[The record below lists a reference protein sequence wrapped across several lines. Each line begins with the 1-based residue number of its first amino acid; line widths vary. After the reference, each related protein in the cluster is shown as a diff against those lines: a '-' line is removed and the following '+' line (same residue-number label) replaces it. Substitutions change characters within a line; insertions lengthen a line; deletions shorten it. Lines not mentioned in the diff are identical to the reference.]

1 MPADNNTPRGN
12 HFSSGGAHPSGT
24 SGNSGGAR
32 RMPAPDT
39 TEAFM
44 MAHNRNVSQPKA
56 APQVATRMARAKQGP
71 GANTS
76 RRIPTSNATQHQ
88 QAGGALRPTQSPYQ
102 QPRGTQP
109 PSGGDNGG
117 GNTYNQNSTPSKGRG
132 KVIALAVG
140 VVLLAVVA
148 FAGTTGFL
156 LYKDVKNLQAQAG
169 TLISEV
175 KSMKDYLKNGEGEQ
189 LNATASTVADQISS
203 MRDTVNSPAWTIAS
217 FIPVYGDDIKLVR
230 GVMDQTNI
238 LAQDAMLPACRQ
250 LEDFKL
256 SNLLSDGTVNLPM
269 LKEVIATVQDI
280 EPVVTSSIDAI
291 EALPEPH
298 IGKIKGL
305 MEKVTGPMA
314 SAKSAISNINEIAP
328 ILPQMLGD
336 GGTRTYL
343 LMAQQN
349 AELRSTGGLTGSVG
363 TIIVEN
369 GKISVGE
376 FSAGGNDYAAQAN
389 LFGEVTAEE
398 DALFTNRTAI
408 RISDTNFNPDFPR
421 VAHFAKGLYEAGT
434 GQKVDG
440 VIAIDPVFLQY
451 LLALAGGVDVD
462 GINVNGDN
470 AAALMLH
477 DAYNMLSVE
486 QTDQFFSGV
495 AGLAFKQIMGNLG
508 EVGFSNLFKTL
519 DRGIAEHRFLA
530 WMENPEEE
538 ELMTLMGCSGALKD
552 DPAEPELGVYFADET
567 WSKISWYFS
576 SNTHVDEGVKNA
588 DGTTSYH
595 VTTTMTNNLTLAEA
609 ANQVDYITGYHPN
622 KKDRAGMFMHVYL
635 VAPAGGSISNIST
648 EGGDFSPQPFTEMP
662 YNQWTFFTASPVLAG
677 SETITISYDVTVS
690 AEAEQPLMVRTT
702 PTAQVVAGWGAN
714 EADPQPEAAT
724 EATE

>member
-1 MPADNNTPRGN
+1 MPVDNNTPRGN
-12 HFSSGGAHPSGT
+12 HFSSGGQRPNGT
-24 SGNSGGAR
+24 PANPGGMR
-32 RMPAPDT
+32 RTPAPNT

-44 MAHNRNVSQPKA
+44 MAHNRSAATPRAVRSAAANAPAERVQPMRTA
-56 APQVATRMARAKQGP
+56 AVDTPRRTHTQEQYFMGGEGSRGP
-71 GANTS
+71 A
-76 RRIPTSNATQHQ
+76 
-88 QAGGALRPTQSPYQ
+88 
-102 QPRGTQP
+102 
-109 PSGGDNGG
+109 
-117 GNTYNQNSTPSKGRG
+117 NQNPYNPQKKKG
-132 KVIALAVG
+132 KIV
-140 VVLLAVVA
+140 AVVVSLILLGIIA
-148 FAGTTGFL
+148 FGATTGFF
-156 LYKDVKNLQAQAG
+156 LYKDAKNLKAQAG

-175 KSMKDYLKNGEGEQ
+175 KSMKDYLKEGEGEQ
-189 LNATASTVADQISS
+189 LNATASTVADQIAS
-203 MRDTVNSPAWTIAS
+203 MCDTVNGPAWTIAS

-230 GVMDQTNI
+230 GVMDQANI
-238 LAQDAMLPACRQ
+238 MAQEAMLPACAQ

-256 SNLLSDGTVNLPM
+256 SGLLSDGAVNLPM
-269 LKEVIATVQDI
+269 LKELIATIQDV

-314 SAKSAISNINEIAP
+314 SAKSVLSNINEIAP
-328 ILPQMLGD
+328 LLPQMLGD
-336 GGTRTYL
+336 DGTRTYL

-349 AELRSTGGLTGSVG
+349 AELRSTGGLPGSIGPLVL
-363 TIIVEN
+363 EN

-376 FSAGGNDYAAQAN
+376 FVAGSTDFSTEAN
-389 LFGEVTAEE
+389 MHGEVTVEE
-398 DALFTNRTAI
+398 NVLFSDRMAT
-408 RISDTNFNPDFPR
+408 RITDTNFNPDFPR

-440 VIAIDPVFLQY
+440 VVAIDPVFLQY
-451 LLALAGGVDVD
+451 LLALAGGVDVN

-477 DAYNMLSVE
+477 DVYNMLSVE

-538 ELMTLMGCSGALKD
+538 ELMTLMGCSGALED

-677 SETITISYDVTVS
+677 GETITISYDVTVS

-714 EADPQPEAAT
+714 EADPQPETA
-724 EATE
+724 E

>member
-1 MPADNNTPRGN
+1 MPVDNNTPRGN
-12 HFSSGGAHPSGT
+12 HFASSSPRPSGVP
-24 SGNSGGAR
+24 SNPGSAHGA
-32 RMPAPDT
+32 PAPDT

-44 MAHNRNVSQPKA
+44 MAHNRGAAAPRAARPITANAAAMRPQPARTAPVA
-56 APQVATRMARAKQGP
+56 APQRAYTQEHPSMGNGGTRGP
-71 GANTS
+71 LN
-76 RRIPTSNATQHQ
+76 H
-88 QAGGALRPTQSPYQ
+88 SPYEPQ
-102 QPRGTQP
+102 KK
-109 PSGGDNGG
+109 
-117 GNTYNQNSTPSKGRG
+117 KG
-132 KVIALAVG
+132 KIIAI
-140 VVLLAVVA
+140 VVSLILLGIIA
-148 FAGTTGFL
+148 FGATTGFF
-156 LYKDVKNLQAQAG
+156 LYKDAKNLKAQAG

-175 KSMKDYLKNGEGEQ
+175 KSMKDYLKEGEGEQ
-189 LNATASTVADQISS
+189 LNATAGTVADQITS
-203 MRDTVNSPAWTIAS
+203 MRDTVNGPAWTIAS
-217 FIPVYGDDIKLVR
+217 FVPVYGNDIKLVR
-230 GVMDQTNI
+230 GIMEQVDV
-238 LAQDAMLPACRQ
+238 LAQNAMLPACEQ

-256 SNLLSDGTVNLPM
+256 GNMLSDGAVNLLM
-269 LKEVIATVQDI
+269 LKELISTIQDV

-291 EALPEPH
+291 DALPEPH
-298 IGKIKGL
+298 IGKIREL
-305 MEKVTGPMA
+305 MGKLLEPMD
-314 SAKSAISNINEIAP
+314 SAKTVLSNINEIAP
-328 ILPQMLGD
+328 LLPRMLGD

-349 AELRSTGGLTGSVG
+349 AELRSTGGLAGSVG
-363 TIIVEN
+363 PLIVEN

-376 FSAGGNDYAAQAN
+376 FIPGNTDLGGTAN
-389 LFGEVTAEE
+389 LFGEVTSEE
-398 DALFTNRTAI
+398 DALFTNRMAN
-408 RISDTNFNPDFPR
+408 RITDTNFNPDFPR
-421 VAHFAKGLYEAGT
+421 AAHFAKGLYEAGT
-434 GQKVDG
+434 GQTVDG

-451 LLALAGGVDVD
+451 LLALAGGVDVN

-508 EVGFSNLFKTL
+508 EIGFSNLFKTL
-519 DRGIAEHRFLA
+519 GRGIAEHRFLA

-576 SNTHVDEGVKNA
+576 SNTHVDGGVKNN

-622 KKDRAGMFMHVYL
+622 KKNRAGMFMHVYL
-635 VAPAGGSISNIST
+635 VAPAGGTISNITT

-677 SETITISYDVTVS
+677 GETITISYDVTVS
-690 AEAEQPLMVRTT
+690 AEAEQPLTVRTT

-714 EADPQPEAAT
+714 EADPQPEAA
-724 EATE
+724 E

>member
-1 MPADNNTPRGN
+1 MPADNNAPRGN
-12 HFSSGGAHPSGT
+12 HFSSGGARPSGVP
-24 SGNSGGAR
+24 GNPGSTR
-32 RMPAPDT
+32 RTPAPDT
-39 TEAFM
+39 TETFM
-44 MAHNRNVSQPKA
+44 TAHNRNASQPKA
-56 APQVATRMARAKQGP
+56 APRISSSKTQADHHHVASGGRRVPTGNAAQYQQP
-71 GANTS
+71 G
-76 RRIPTSNATQHQ
+76 NAFQ
-88 QAGGALRPTQSPYQ
+88 QAQSPYQ
-102 QPRGTQP
+102 QVGGSQRAGGMN
-109 PSGGDNGG
+109 SGGGSACS
-117 GNTYNQNSTPSKGRG
+117 QNAASKKG
-132 KVIALAVG
+132 KGKAIA
-140 VVLLAVVA
+140 VVVSIILLALVA
-148 FAGTTGFL
+148 FGGTTGFF
-156 LYKDVKNLQAQAG
+156 LYKDAKNLQAQAG

-189 LNATASTVADQISS
+189 LNATAGTVAEQIAS
-203 MRDTVNSPAWTIAS
+203 MRDTVNGPAWTIAS
-217 FIPVYGDDIKLVR
+217 FIPVYGEDIKLVR
-230 GVMDQTNI
+230 GVMEQADI
-238 LAQDAMLPACRQ
+238 LAQDAMLPTCAQ

-256 SNLLSDGTVNLPM
+256 GDLLSDGAVNLPM
-269 LKEVIATVQDI
+269 LKELIATIQDV

-291 EALPEPH
+291 EDLPEPH
-298 IGKIKGL
+298 IGKVKEL
-305 MEKVTGPMA
+305 MVKVTEPMA
-314 SAKSAISNINEIAP
+314 TAKSALSNINEIAP
-328 ILPQMLGD
+328 LLPQMLGD

-349 AELRSTGGLTGSVG
+349 AELRATGGLTGSVG

-376 FSAGGNDYAAQAN
+376 FSAGGNDYAAEAN

-398 DALFTNRTAI
+398 DALFTNRMAI

-434 GQKVDG
+434 RQKVDG

-451 LLALAGGVDVD
+451 LLALVGDVDVA

-508 EVGFSNLFKTL
+508 EMGLSNLFKTL
-519 DRGIAEHRFLA
+519 GRGIAEHRFLA

-538 ELMTLMGCSGALKD
+538 ELMTLMGCSGALKN
-552 DPAEPELGVYFADET
+552 DPAVPELGVYFADET

-576 SNTHVDEGVKNA
+576 SNTHVDEGVKNSN
-588 DGTTSYH
+588 GTTSYH

-622 KKDRAGMFMHVYL
+622 KKNRAGMFMHVYL

-677 SETITISYDVTVS
+677 GETITISYDVTVS

-714 EADPQPEAAT
+714 EADPQPEAA
-724 EATE
+724 E

>member
-1 MPADNNTPRGN
+1 MPADNKTPHGN
-12 HFSSGGAHPSGT
+12 HFSSGGARPSGVP
-24 SGNSGGAR
+24 GNPGSTR
-32 RMPAPDT
+32 RTAAPDT

-44 MAHNRNVSQPKA
+44 MAHNRNALRPEA
-56 APQVATRMARAKQGP
+56 APQISSSRARAEQHHEAG
-71 GANTS
+71 TS
-76 RRIPTSNATQHQ
+76 RQAHAGNAARYQ
-88 QAGGALRPTQSPYQ
+88 QTRNAFQQTQSPYQ
-102 QPRGTQP
+102 QAGRSQRA
-109 PSGGDNGG
+109 GGGNNGG
-117 GNTYNQNSTPSKGRG
+117 GSAYSQNGTPKKGKG
-132 KVIALAVG
+132 KAIALAVSII
-140 VVLLAVVA
+140 LLALVA
-148 FAGTTGFL
+148 FGGTTGFF
-156 LYKDVKNLQAQAG
+156 LYKDAKNLQSQAG

-189 LNATASTVADQISS
+189 LNATAGTVADQISS
-203 MRDTVNSPAWTIAS
+203 MRDTVNGPAWTIAS
-217 FIPVYGDDIKLVR
+217 FIPVYGNDIKLVR
-230 GVMDQTNI
+230 GVMEQADI
-238 LAQDAMLPACRQ
+238 LAQDAMLPACAQ

-256 SNLLSDGTVNLPM
+256 GNLLSDGTVNLPM
-269 LKEVIATVQDI
+269 LKELISTIQDV

-291 EALPEPH
+291 EELPEPH
-298 IGKIKGL
+298 IVKVKSL
-305 MEKVTGPMA
+305 MEKFTGPMA
-314 SAKSAISNINEIAP
+314 TAKSTLANINEIAP
-328 ILPQMLGD
+328 LLPQMLGD

-376 FSAGGNDYAAQAN
+376 FSAGGNDYAAEAN

-398 DALFTNRTAI
+398 DALFTNRMAI

-451 LLALAGGVDVD
+451 LLALAGGVDVA

-519 DRGIAEHRFLA
+519 GRGIAEHRFLA
-530 WMENPEEE
+530 WMEKPEEE

-576 SNTHVDEGVKNA
+576 SNTHVDEGIKNS
-588 DGTTSYH
+588 DGTTSYR

-622 KKDRAGMFMHVYL
+622 KKNRAGMFMHVYL

-648 EGGDFSPQPFTEMP
+648 EGGDFSPQPFTEML

-677 SETITISYDVTVS
+677 GETITISYDVTVS

-714 EADPQPEAAT
+714 EADPQPEAA
-724 EATE
+724 E

>member
-1 MPADNNTPRGN
+1 MPVDNNMPHGN
-12 HFSSGGAHPSGT
+12 HFASNGPRPGSAGSSAN
-24 SGNSGGAR
+24 GNHHT
-32 RMPAPDT
+32 PAPDT

-44 MAHNRNVSQPKA
+44 MASRSGRTAKPAPAQP
-56 APQVATRMARAKQGP
+56 VANP
-71 GANTS
+71 GAGAS
-76 RRIPTSNATQHQ
+76 MSGQNAHQ
-88 QAGGALRPTQSPYQ
+88 QSNTYQQQGRAYASGGRGGSVYGGAQASSNRSAYST
-102 QPRGTQP
+102 
-109 PSGGDNGG
+109 GG
-117 GNTYNQNSTPSKGRG
+117 GSEPKKGKG
-132 KVIALAVG
+132 KIVALVVGLVILAI
-140 VVLLAVVA
+140 VA
-148 FAGTTGFL
+148 FGGTTGFF
-156 LYKDVKNLQAQAG
+156 LYKDAKNLQAQAG
-169 TLISEV
+169 TLMSEV
-175 KSMKDYLKNGEGEQ
+175 SSMKDYLKEGEGEQ
-189 LNATASTVADQISS
+189 LNATAGTVAEQIAS
-203 MRDTVNSPAWTIAS
+203 MRKTVNSPAWTIAS
-217 FIPVYGDDIKLVR
+217 FIPVYGNDIKLVR
-230 GVMDQTNI
+230 GVMEQADI
-238 LAQDAMLPACRQ
+238 LAQDAMLPACAQ

-256 SNLLSDGTVNLPM
+256 GNLLTDGAVNIDM
-269 LKEVIATVQDI
+269 LKGLITTIQDI

-291 EALPEPH
+291 DALPEPH
-298 IGKIKGL
+298 IGKIKVL
-305 MEKVTGPMA
+305 MDKVTGPMA
-314 SAKSAISNINEIAP
+314 SAKTVLSNINEIAP
-328 ILPQMLGD
+328 VLPQMLGD
-336 GGTRTYL
+336 GGSRTYL

-349 AELRSTGGLTGSVG
+349 AELRATGGLPGSIG
-363 TIIVEN
+363 PLIVEN
-369 GKISVGE
+369 GKITVGE
-376 FSAGGNDYAAQAN
+376 FVAGSTNFSTEAN
-389 LFGEVTAEE
+389 MHGEVTAEE
-398 DALFTNRTAI
+398 NALFSDRMAT
-408 RISDTNFNPDFPR
+408 RITDTNFNPDFPR

-451 LLALAGGVDVD
+451 LLALSGSVDVA

-519 DRGIAEHRFLA
+519 GRGIAEHRFLA

-538 ELMTLMGCSGALKD
+538 EIMTLMGCSGALKD

-576 SNTHVDEGVKNA
+576 SNTHVDEGVKNS

-622 KKDRAGMFMHVYL
+622 KKNRAGMFMHVYL

-648 EGGDFSPQPFTEMP
+648 EGGDFSPQPFAEMP

-677 SETITISYDVTVS
+677 GETITISYDVTVS

-714 EADPQPEAAT
+714 EADPQPETA
-724 EATE
+724 E

>member
-12 HFSSGGAHPSGT
+12 HFSSGGARPSGVP
-24 SGNSGGAR
+24 GNPGSTR
-32 RMPAPDT
+32 RTPAPDT

-44 MAHNRNVSQPKA
+44 MAHNRNASQPKA
-56 APQVATRMARAKQGP
+56 APQISSSRAQAEQHHEAGYSQP
-71 GANTS
+71 AHTG
-76 RRIPTSNATQHQ
+76 NAAQYQQTNSAFQ
-88 QAGGALRPTQSPYQ
+88 QAQPPYQ
-102 QPRGTQP
+102 QASRTQRAG
-109 PSGGDNGG
+109 SGNNRGG
-117 GNTYNQNSTPSKGRG
+117 GTYSQDGAPKRG
-132 KVIALAVG
+132 KGKFVGLIVGLVI
-140 VVLLAVVA
+140 LAVVA
-148 FAGTTGFL
+148 FGGTTGFF
-156 LYKDVKNLQAQAG
+156 LYKDAKNLQAQAG
-169 TLISEV
+169 TLISEI

-189 LNATASTVADQISS
+189 LNATAGTVAEQISS
-203 MRDTVNSPAWTIAS
+203 MRDTVNGPAWTIAS

-230 GVMDQTNI
+230 GVMEQADI
-238 LAQDAMLPACRQ
+238 LAQDAILPACAQ

-256 SNLLSDGTVNLPM
+256 GNLLSDGAVNLPM
-269 LKEVIATVQDI
+269 LKELISTVQDV
-280 EPVVTSSIDAI
+280 EPVVTSSIDAV
-291 EALPEPH
+291 EELPEPH
-298 IGKIKGL
+298 IGKVKSL

-314 SAKSAISNINEIAP
+314 MAKSALSNINEMAP
-328 ILPQMLGD
+328 LLPQMLGD
-336 GGTRTYL
+336 GGMRTYL

-349 AELRSTGGLTGSVG
+349 AELRSTGGLAGSLG
-363 TIIVEN
+363 PLYVEN

-376 FSAGGNDYAAQAN
+376 FIPGAIDLGEEASLY
-389 LFGEVTAEE
+389 GEVTAEE
-398 DALFTNRTAI
+398 DALFTNRMAN
-408 RISDTNFNPDFPR
+408 RITDTNFNPDFPR

-451 LLALAGGVDVD
+451 LLSLAGGVDVA

-519 DRGIAEHRFLA
+519 GRGIAEHRLLA

-576 SNTHVDEGVKNA
+576 SNTHVDEGVKNS

-622 KKDRAGMFMHVYL
+622 KKNRAGMFMHVYL
-635 VAPAGGSISNIST
+635 VAPAGGTISNITT

-677 SETITISYDVTVS
+677 GETITISYDVTVS

-714 EADPQPEAAT
+714 EADPQPEAA
-724 EATE
+724 E

>member
-1 MPADNNTPRGN
+1 MPVDNNTPRGN
-12 HFSSGGAHPSGT
+12 HFAPSSPRPSGVP
-24 SGNSGGAR
+24 SNPGSAHGA
-32 RMPAPDT
+32 PAPDT

-44 MAHNRNVSQPKA
+44 MAHNRGAAAPRAARPIKANAAAMRPQPARTASVA
-56 APQVATRMARAKQGP
+56 APQRAYTQEHPSMGNGGTRGP
-71 GANTS
+71 LN
-76 RRIPTSNATQHQ
+76 H
-88 QAGGALRPTQSPYQ
+88 SPYEPQ
-102 QPRGTQP
+102 KK
-109 PSGGDNGG
+109 
-117 GNTYNQNSTPSKGRG
+117 KG
-132 KVIALAVG
+132 KIVAIAMSLI
-140 VVLLAVVA
+140 LLGIITFGA
-148 FAGTTGFL
+148 TTGFF
-156 LYKDVKNLQAQAG
+156 LYKDAKNLKAQAG

-175 KSMKDYLKNGEGEQ
+175 KSMKDYLKEGEGEQ
-189 LNATASTVADQISS
+189 LNATASTVADQIAS
-203 MRDTVNSPAWTIAS
+203 MRDTVNGPAWTIAS

-230 GVMDQTNI
+230 GVMDQVHI
-238 LAQDAMLPACRQ
+238 LAQDAMLPACTQ
-250 LEDFKL
+250 LEDFRL
-256 SNLLSDGTVNLPM
+256 SNLLSDGAVNLPM
-269 LKEVIATVQDI
+269 LKELISTIQDV

-291 EALPEPH
+291 DALPEPH
-298 IGKIKGL
+298 IGKIKTL
-305 MEKVTGPMA
+305 MDKVTGPMA
-314 SAKSAISNINEIAP
+314 SLKTVLSNINEIAP
-328 ILPQMLGD
+328 VLPQMLGD

-349 AELRSTGGLTGSVG
+349 AELRATGGLPGSIG
-363 TIIVEN
+363 PLIVEN
-369 GKISVGE
+369 GRITVGE
-376 FSAGGNDYAAQAN
+376 FVAGSTNFSTEAN
-389 LFGEVTAEE
+389 MYGEVTAEE
-398 DALFTNRTAI
+398 NALFSDRMAT
-408 RISDTNFNPDFPR
+408 RITDTNFNPDFPR

-451 LLALAGGVDVD
+451 LLALAGGVDVA

-477 DAYNMLSVE
+477 DAYNILSVE

-519 DRGIAEHRFLA
+519 GRGIAEHRFLA

-576 SNTHVDEGVKNA
+576 SNTHVDEGVKNS
-588 DGTTSYH
+588 DGTTSYR

-622 KKDRAGMFMHVYL
+622 KKNRAGMFMHVYL
-635 VAPAGGSISNIST
+635 VAPAGGTISNITT

-677 SETITISYDVTVS
+677 GETITISYDVTVS

-714 EADPQPEAAT
+714 EADPQPETA
-724 EATE
+724 E

>member
-12 HFSSGGAHPSGT
+12 HFSSGGARPSGVP
-24 SGNSGGAR
+24 GNPGSAR
-32 RMPAPDT
+32 RTSAPDT

-44 MAHNRNVSQPKA
+44 MAHNRNVAQPKA
-56 APQVATRMARAKQGP
+56 APQISASRAQAEQHHEAGSSRPARAG
-71 GANTS
+71 
-76 RRIPTSNATQHQ
+76 NAAQYQQTKNAFQQTRSPHR
-88 QAGGALRPTQSPYQ
+88 QAGRPQ
-102 QPRGTQP
+102 RA
-109 PSGGDNGG
+109 GG
-117 GNTYNQNSTPSKGRG
+117 GNNGGFGTYSQSGAPKKGKG
-132 KVIALAVG
+132 KFVGLIVGLVI
-140 VVLLAVVA
+140 LAVVA
-148 FAGTTGFL
+148 FGGTTGFL
-156 LYKDVKNLQAQAG
+156 LYKDAKNLQAQAG

-189 LNATASTVADQISS
+189 LNATAGTVADQIAS
-203 MRDTVNSPAWTIAS
+203 MRGTVNGPTWTIAS

-230 GVMDQTNI
+230 GVMEQADI
-238 LAQDAMLPACRQ
+238 LAQDAMLPACAQ

-256 SNLLSDGTVNLPM
+256 GNLLSDGTVNIPM
-269 LKEVIATVQDI
+269 LKELISTIQNV

-291 EALPEPH
+291 EKLPKPH
-298 IGKIKGL
+298 IGKVRSL
-305 MEKVTGPMA
+305 MEKVTGPMTT
-314 SAKSAISNINEIAP
+314 AKSALSNINEIAP
-328 ILPQMLGD
+328 LLPQMLGD

-349 AELRSTGGLTGSVG
+349 AELRSTGGLAGSLG
-363 TIIVEN
+363 PLYVEN

-376 FSAGGNDYAAQAN
+376 FIPGAVDLGGEAN
-389 LFGEVTAEE
+389 LYGEVTAEE
-398 DALFTNRTAI
+398 DALFTNRMAI
-408 RISDTNFNPDFPR
+408 RITDTNFNPDFPR

-451 LLALAGGVDVD
+451 LLALAGGVDVA

-519 DRGIAEHRFLA
+519 GRGIAEHRFLA

-538 ELMTLMGCSGALKD
+538 ELMTLMGCSGALKN

-576 SNTHVDEGVKNA
+576 SNTHVDEGVKNN

-622 KKDRAGMFMHVYL
+622 KKNRAGMFMHVYL

-677 SETITISYDVTVS
+677 GETITISYDVTVS

-714 EADPQPEAAT
+714 EADPQPEAA
-724 EATE
+724 E

>member
-12 HFSSGGAHPSGT
+12 HFSSGGARPSGVP
-24 SGNSGGAR
+24 GNPGSAR
-32 RMPAPDT
+32 RTSAPDT

-44 MAHNRNVSQPKA
+44 MAHNRNVAQPKA
-56 APQVATRMARAKQGP
+56 APQISASRAQAEQHHEAGSSRPARTGNAAQYQQTKNAFQQTRSPHR
-71 GANTS
+71 
-76 RRIPTSNATQHQ
+76 
-88 QAGGALRPTQSPYQ
+88 QAGRPQ
-102 QPRGTQP
+102 RA
-109 PSGGDNGG
+109 GG
-117 GNTYNQNSTPSKGRG
+117 GNNGGFGTYSQSGAPKKGKG
-132 KVIALAVG
+132 KFVGLIVGLVI
-140 VVLLAVVA
+140 LAVVA
-148 FAGTTGFL
+148 FGGTTGFL
-156 LYKDVKNLQAQAG
+156 LYKDAKNLQAQAG

-189 LNATASTVADQISS
+189 LNATAGTVADQIAS
-203 MRDTVNSPAWTIAS
+203 MRGTVNGPTWTIAS

-230 GVMDQTNI
+230 GVMEQADI
-238 LAQDAMLPACRQ
+238 LAQDAMLPACAQ

-256 SNLLSDGTVNLPM
+256 GNLLSDGTVNIPM
-269 LKEVIATVQDI
+269 LKELISTIQNV

-291 EALPEPH
+291 EKLPKPH
-298 IGKIKGL
+298 IGKVRSL
-305 MEKVTGPMA
+305 MEKVTGPMTT
-314 SAKSAISNINEIAP
+314 AKSALSNINEIAP
-328 ILPQMLGD
+328 LLPQMLGD

-349 AELRSTGGLTGSVG
+349 AELRSTGGLAGSLG
-363 TIIVEN
+363 PLYVEN

-376 FSAGGNDYAAQAN
+376 FIPGAVDLGGEAN
-389 LFGEVTAEE
+389 LYGEVTAEE
-398 DALFTNRTAI
+398 DALFTNRMAI
-408 RISDTNFNPDFPR
+408 RITDTNFNPDFPR

-451 LLALAGGVDVD
+451 LLALAGGVDVA

-519 DRGIAEHRFLA
+519 GRGIAEHRFLA

-538 ELMTLMGCSGALKD
+538 ELMTLMGCSGALKN

-576 SNTHVDEGVKNA
+576 SNTHVDEGVKNN

-622 KKDRAGMFMHVYL
+622 KKNRAGMFMHVYL

-677 SETITISYDVTVS
+677 GETITISYDVTVS

-714 EADPQPEAAT
+714 EADPQPEAA
-724 EATE
+724 E